1 MNKKG
6 FTLLEL
12 LVVIAII
19 GLLLFFLV
27 PNLLG
32 VQDRGKEAAVKGV
45 MHNVQLAIEAY
56 NMENMT
62 YPIGADIP
70 LSSLCNNYLIAG
82 GYLTAVPN
90 NPFTGV
96 AYTDSDSSG
105 QIKYSYD
112 DSTGKYTL
120 IGYKRG
126 GVFTIQTLSN
136 M

>member
-1 MNKKG
+1 MKNKG

-32 VQDRGKEAAVKGV
+32 VQDRGKEAAVKGI

-56 NMENMT
+56 NMENT
-62 YPIGADIP
+62 IYPVGTDIP
-70 LSSLCNNYLIAG
+70 LYSLCNNYLVGG

-90 NPFTGV
+90 NPFTGA

-112 DSTGKYTL
+112 DSTGKYSL
-120 IGYKRG
+120 VGYKRG
-126 GVFTIQTLSN
+126 GVFKIQTLSN